1 MCLAIPVE
9 IEELLPFNMARVSAG
24 GVKMEIS
31 LDLVDGV
38 TVGDFVILHAGFA
51 LSRLDPEEARLTL
64 DLFAEMAQRVEAAT
78 GTARPPRA

>member
-9 IEELLPFNMARVSAG
+9 VEELLPHNMARVSVS

-38 TVGDFVILHAGFA
+38 AVGDFVILHAGFA
-51 LSRLDPEEARLTL
+51 LSRLDREEAEATL
-64 DLFAEMAQRVEAAT
+64 ALFAEMARRQEAQDLLS
-78 GTARPPRA
+78 R